1 MILKRRFISAVLLS
15 ICINSVAAQ
24 TPLETRAEIDVLLK
38 KLQIS
43 GCQFN
48 RNGTWYTSAEAQS
61 HLSKKLEYL
70 EKRGVITT
78 SEDFIKLA
86 ASSSSTS
93 GKAYQ
98 VKCCNEA
105 AVESNSWL
113 NNQLKTL
120 RAGK

>member
-61 HLSKKLEYL
+61 HLSQKTRIFRKKRHDQYH
-70 EKRGVITT
+70 RRFHQTRRV
-78 SEDFIKLA
+78 
-86 ASSSSTS
+86 
-93 GKAYQ
+93 
-98 VKCCNEA
+98 
-105 AVESNSWL
+105 
-113 NNQLKTL
+113 
-120 RAGK
+120 

>member
-1 MILKRRFISAVLLS
+1 MTLKRRFFSAVLFS
-15 ICINSVAAQ
+15 ICVNSVAAQ
-24 TPLETRAEIDVLLK
+24 TPQVTRAEIDMLLK

-61 HLSKKLEYL
+61 HLSKKLEYF
-70 EKRGVITT
+70 EKKGMINTT
-78 SEDFIKLA
+78 EDFIKFA

-98 VKCCNEA
+98 VKCGNEA
-105 AVESNSWL
+105 AVESNNWL